1 MYGILFSR
9 DAIKVLRRMP
19 RNTAR
24 LIRSKIDGLAQDP
37 YAPNNNVKKLV
48 GRPGY
53 RLRVGDWRVISD
65 LENWPR
71 NPPGPPLAPTGQT
84 PRSAPKPTPPQPT
97 TPSSPLTH
105 PT

>member
-53 RLRVGDWRVISD
+53 RLRVGDWRVIYD
-65 LENWPR
+65 LDNGLRILSVERIAPR
-71 NPPGPPLAPTGQT
+71 GGAYE
-84 PRSAPKPTPPQPT
+84 
-97 TPSSPLTH
+97 
-105 PT
+105 